1 MNVCGHLGE
10 GEGEKERE
18 MAFIQHLPEI
28 WASFRGKIG
37 DDVMHWCSD
46 MIR

>member
-1 MNVCGHLGE
+1 MNLCGHF

-28 WASFRGKIG
+28 WASFRGKLV
-37 DDVMHWCSD
+37 DDVKTTLV
-46 MIR
+46 R